1 MRPLALLL
9 CVLGCAEWR
18 MPPTFPERAAERPVV
33 DEQALLGLSPQGD
46 AVVVELVEADGAEPH
61 LELRIF
67 AGLGTRYATP
77 QLLEASI
84 DRARIVAQKLRS
96 VAGRPQPALAAIV
109 AVEWPEAMLRAAQL
123 GYAPRVPAEREPGSG
138 LWHIR
143 GVAGAG
149 ALPLVLR
156 ASPMADPPALLLLLS
171 DGLGGDG
178 IELARVLMTG
188 DVVGPQ
194 LFLQD
199 GVAWL
204 LAGSVRADPLRR
216 TVGLHRA
223 MLARGEAQLH
233 NAHGLEEYAAGELDA
248 ARREFG
254 RSIAADPSDV
264 DGLYNAA
271 AAAALTGR
279 AEEAVELLARAAAV
293 DPARV
298 QVLGRND
305 QDFKSLRRRP
315 DVRALLGLRRPPPED
330 IPPPP

>member
-18 MPPTFPERAAERPVV
+18 MPPTFPERAAGRPVV
-33 DEQALLGLSPQGD
+33 HEQALLGLSPQGD
-46 AVVVELVEADGAEPH
+46 AAVAELVEADGSEPH

-67 AGLGTRYATP
+67 AGLGTT
-77 QLLEASI
+77 LLEASA

-96 VAGRPQPALAAIV
+96 VAGRAQPALAAIV

-123 GYAPRVPAEREPGSG
+123 GYAPRLPAEPEPGSG

-143 GVAGAG
+143 GAAGAG
-149 ALPLVLR
+149 ALPLALR
-156 ASPMADPPALLLLLS
+156 VSPMADPPALLLLLS

-315 DVRALLGLRRPPPED
+315 DVRALLGLRRPPPEGV
-330 IPPPP
+330 PPPP